1 MAIFIKC
8 YLVDSVLRMGGG
20 GGGNL
25 LGHCWLLQTLDFG
38 NAYSSSQESTAA
50 LEFYFSPFMGG
61 DEPTL
66 L

>member
-1 MAIFIKC
+1 MAIFIKY

-20 GGGNL
+20 GATYLDTAG
-25 LGHCWLLQTLDFG
+25 LLQTLDFG